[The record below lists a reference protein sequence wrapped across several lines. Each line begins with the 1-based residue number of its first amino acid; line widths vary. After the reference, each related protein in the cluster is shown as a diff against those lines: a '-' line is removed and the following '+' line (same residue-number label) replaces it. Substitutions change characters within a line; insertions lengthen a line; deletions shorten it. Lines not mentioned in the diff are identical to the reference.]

1 MKTDGGGPRV
11 ILPRVREDKWDR
23 YPAAAASEN
32 LYGWRLGIYPR
43 RRQKSGRGP
52 TTPVNIWLGLQ
63 LGVGWGG
70 GLSNDGTQEPSTI
83 KVFQLSS
90 SLQS

>member
-1 MKTDGGGPRV
+1 MKTDSGGPRV

-23 YPAAAASEN
+23 YLAAAASEN

-52 TTPVNIWLGLQ
+52 ATPVNIWLGLQ
-63 LGVGWGG
+63 LGVGEWGVG
-70 GLSNDGTQEPSTI
+70 GAL
-83 KVFQLSS
+83 
-90 SLQS
+90 